1 MEQWG
6 GEGNEVKVPS
16 SIPCHFVTRAPFFSR
31 VPQEKTKWSDI
42 IYKNRTFQHSIGGLH
57 SGPMSC
63 KLSVNVNAIAYLR
76 NRRNLPWPSLAGLGR
91 IALQAGAAGLTI
103 HPRPD
108 ERHIRQADVPVLRDL
123 IRKEF
128 PDREYNIEGYPDER
142 FLKLVEANRPDQVT
156 LVPDDPAQGTS
167 DHGWDIANNHSLLKE
182 VIARLHAGKMR
193 VSVFVDA
200 DPMLAEQAKSVGAD
214 RIEIYTGPYGGA
226 FDGKVKALEFDKIVV
241 TGKVAEFAG
250 LGLNAGHDL
259 TRENLPA
266 LVAALPNLAEVS
278 IGHAI
283 IADALTF
290 GMAETV
296 RLFRA
301 AIGNS

>member
-1 MEQWG
+1 
-6 GEGNEVKVPS
+6 
-16 SIPCHFVTRAPFFSR
+16 
-31 VPQEKTKWSDI
+31 
-42 IYKNRTFQHSIGGLH
+42 
-57 SGPMSC
+57 MSC

-76 NRRNLPWPSLAGLGR
+76 NRRNLPWPSLEGLGR

-108 ERHIRQADVPVLRDL
+108 ERHIRPADVPVLRHL

-128 PDREYNIEGYPDER
+128 PTREYNIEGYPDER

-156 LVPDDPAQGTS
+156 LVPDDPAQETS
-167 DHGWDIANNHSLLKE
+167 DHGWDVARHDALLKD

-193 VSVFVDA
+193 VSLFVDA
-200 DPMLAEQAKSVGAD
+200 DPKLAEQAKAVGAD

-226 FDGKVKALEFDKIVV
+226 FDAAVRQREFDKIVV
-241 TGKVAEFAG
+241 AGKVAEFAG

-296 RLFRA
+296 RLFRE
-301 AIGNS
+301 AIGDA